1 MLINFVNMF
10 QIIYKGFKCR
20 LTFVQSVFLNKRFW
34 MLKISQNLHLFLF
47 SHRVLTERMWDC
59 LKIYRNKN
67 SFLLLTSQTCPK
79 RTVCIREQEFLLALF
94 SCQAMVLLSELAL
107 GSRC

>member
-1 MLINFVNMF
+1 MSAYVCSIC
-10 QIIYKGFKCR
+10 IFK
-20 LTFVQSVFLNKRFW
+20 Q
-34 MLKISQNLHLFLF
+34 KILDAKDFQNLHLFLF

-67 SFLLLTSQTCPK
+67 NFLLLTSQTCPK